1 MYQKSLNVVS
11 RSIDGERL
19 IVPIRSSAAD
29 LDSIFTLNDVAARI
43 WDLVDGRRS
52 VDEIV
57 ETIHHE
63 YAVDPEQASID
74 VRSFLGQL
82 EEARLVS

>member
-1 MYQKSLNVVS
+1 M
-11 RSIDGERL
+11 
-19 IVPIRSSAAD
+19 PIRSHAAD
-29 LDSIFTLNDVAARI
+29 LDSIFTLNDVAGRI

-57 ETIHHE
+57 ETIHRE
-63 YAVDPEQASID
+63 YAVDRERAAHD